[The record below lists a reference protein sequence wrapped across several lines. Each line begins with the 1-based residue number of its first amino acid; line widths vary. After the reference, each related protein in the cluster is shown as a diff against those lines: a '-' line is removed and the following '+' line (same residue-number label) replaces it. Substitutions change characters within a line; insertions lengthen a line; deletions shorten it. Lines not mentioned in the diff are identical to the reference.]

1 MKPTTKEW
9 LKAAKDDL
17 DAAQTLVLKQNLTNL
32 AAFHCQQCIEK
43 CFKAILEEKNI
54 QFKKSHDLLRLQSL
68 INLNFNDSDN
78 YLLQIINEVYID
90 SRYPGDQGLLPH
102 GKPTQEET
110 NSFINLSLKIYRQ
123 VNK

>member
-43 CFKAILEEKNI
+43 CFKAVIEEKNI
-54 QFKKSHDLLRLQSL
+54 QFKKSHDLLRLQSS
-68 INLNFNDSDN
+68 INLNLNDSDN
-78 YLLQIINEVYID
+78 YLLQIINEVY
-90 SRYPGDQGLLPH
+90 
-102 GKPTQEET
+102 TQ
-110 NSFINLSLKIYRQ
+110 FR
-123 VNK
+123 

>member
-43 CFKAILEEKNI
+43 CFKAVI
-54 QFKKSHDLLRLQSL
+54 
-68 INLNFNDSDN
+68 
-78 YLLQIINEVYID
+78 
-90 SRYPGDQGLLPH
+90 
-102 GKPTQEET
+102 EET
-110 NSFINLSLKIYRQ
+110 NSFINLSIKIYQQ